1 MQVGPPPH
9 KWRPPASQ
17 DRPDQ
22 YGGDCRQEGGGRLR
36 AGRGRD
42 ALLGGGQ
49 RERGRRAK
57 PKAGDLRAGPADHAG
72 AGRDP
77 KIPGARCKGSALAV
91 TSTARHNGASG
102 ARVLGCL
109 FIGSRRFATWC
120 CCPAVFLFRS
130 LRPAVDPGGGRP
142 NGRGGVPLGR
152 RPWGRRCWGRGVWG
166 AGHAGSGCRTA
177 SPWAVAAA
185 GGQHVTAHLAVVD
198 AVAGDLPAVIDL

>member
-1 MQVGPPPH
+1 MVPAGVPRPAGPVQRGLP
-9 KWRPPASQ
+9 K
-17 DRPDQ
+17 
-22 YGGDCRQEGGGRLR
+22 EGGGRKR
-36 AGRGRD
+36 AGRGCD
-42 ALLGGGQ
+42 ALGGGQ

-72 AGRDP
+72 AGRDS

-109 FIGSRRFATWC
+109 FIGSRRFARWC

-130 LRPAVDPGGGRP
+130 LRPTVDSGGGRP

-152 RPWGRRCWGRGVWG
+152 RRWGRRCWGAPFGVPGMLVPVVAQPVPGPLLPQG
-166 AGHAGSGCRTA
+166 ASR
-177 SPWAVAAA
+177 
-185 GGQHVTAHLAVVD
+185 
-198 AVAGDLPAVIDL
+198 